1 MPNKL
6 DKTMMSSPYY
16 AGYTQGKTAMPRPS
30 APRARAYAPS
40 VQNRYG
46 QPRAASAR
54 LREPEVLAAPLS
66 KKEQRKLKRAKRRN
80 LNYFF
85 VMRRGVSFGMFLFFL
100 IYIAAL
106 ALSFIPLP
114 YGINALFTVADNT
127 TYLDRYE
134 YESKKDEAGYNLI
147 YEDKS
152 QYIPATDAI
161 IGFVDV
167 ITAMLTKAPAAAE
180 EVAGEQESEVIDA
193 AVPVKLSYNDYLALL
208 EDRQSDFDVTP
219 KIAYLI
225 FKYFPAALAIAALT
239 ALIALFTSFGA
250 ARGRRVHKGFALA
263 AIIMLIAGIA
273 ALAAGI
279 VLSNLLHANPAG
291 PFDFAYLQE
300 FLTRVIMG
308 PVYDKATA
316 LALPPLELVAGI
328 QMLVIVIMPVLILIF
343 SIFCRKRVSY
353 KVFDK

>member
-85 VMRRGVSFGMFLFFL
+85 VMRRGVCFAMFLFFL

-114 YGINALFTVADNT
+114 YGINALFTIADNT
-127 TYLDRYE
+127 TYMERYE
-134 YESKKDEAGYNLI
+134 YEMGKDDAGYYLI

-161 IGFVDV
+161 FGFVDV
-167 ITAMLTKAPAAAE
+167 ITAMFTETPAAAE
-180 EVAGEQESEVIDA
+180 EVAGEQESEVIDTA
-193 AVPVKLSYNDYLALL
+193 PVKLSYNDYLALL

-225 FKYFPAALAIAALT
+225 FKYFPAALAAAALT
-239 ALIALFTSFGA
+239 ALIALITSFGA

-263 AIIMLIAGIA
+263 AIILLIAGLA

-291 PFDFAYLQE
+291 PFDFTYLQE
-300 FLTRVIMG
+300 FLTRVLTG
-308 PVYDKATA
+308 PVYDQATA
-316 LALPPLELVAGI
+316 LASPPLELVAGI
-328 QMLVIVIMPVLILIF
+328 QMWVIIIMPVLILIF